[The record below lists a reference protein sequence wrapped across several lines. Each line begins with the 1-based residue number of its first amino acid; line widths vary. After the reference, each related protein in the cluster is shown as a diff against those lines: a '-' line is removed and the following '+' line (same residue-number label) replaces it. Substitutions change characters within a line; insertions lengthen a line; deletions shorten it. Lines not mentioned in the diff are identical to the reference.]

1 MWVACV
7 AMMACSWLSYVDRQV
22 LAVLSPTILQATNL
36 SAQRYGEIVSFFS
49 VAYMIANP
57 LWGALLDYVGLRI
70 GMIAAVSIWS
80 VASAAHAG
88 MSGFL
93 GFAACRAFLGLGEGA
108 TFPGG
113 FRTAIDSLPPER
125 QARGMAIA
133 YSGGSLGAI
142 FAPVVVVPV
151 AAAFGW
157 RAAFFVTGLLGVAW
171 IVLWLAVSR
180 TPFLPPPAVK
190 PARLKSLNPFERRF
204 WALVVSYAL
213 GCVAI
218 APVFYFSPLY
228 LNRVMSLSQ
237 SELGRV
243 LWIPPL
249 GWEIG
254 YFFWGWVFDR
264 FALSKDRPVFMF
276 FLLALLMIP
285 FGFTGVV
292 SSSAG
297 VLALFF
303 WCMFVTGGFQML
315 GLRTGARAYP
325 GAGTAS
331 VAGVASGAWA
341 AEAALIQPIVGRWF
355 DQAHYDWIFWS
366 IALIPLAGVLIW
378 TVLSRKPLRSVQL

>member
-1 MWVACV
+1 MPGCPASS
-7 AMMACSWLSYVDRQV
+7 ASRPAARSWAWARARPFPAGSRQP
-22 LAVLSPTILQATNL
+22 SILFRPNGRA
-36 SAQRYGEIVSFFS
+36 R
-49 VAYMIANP
+49 
-57 LWGALLDYVGLRI
+57 AL
-70 GMIAAVSIWS
+70 
-80 VASAAHAG
+80 
-88 MSGFL
+88 
-93 GFAACRAFLGLGEGA
+93 
-108 TFPGG
+108 
-113 FRTAIDSLPPER
+113 
-125 QARGMAIA
+125 
-133 YSGGSLGAI
+133 
-142 FAPVVVVPV
+142 
-151 AAAFGW
+151 
-157 RAAFFVTGLLGVAW
+157 
-171 IVLWLAVSR
+171 
-180 TPFLPPPAVK
+180 
-190 PARLKSLNPFERRF
+190 
-204 WALVVSYAL
+204 
-213 GCVAI
+213 
-218 APVFYFSPLY
+218 
-228 LNRVMSLSQ
+228 
-237 SELGRV
+237 
-243 LWIPPL
+243 
-249 GWEIG
+249 EIG
-254 YFFWGWVFDR
+254 FFFRGLVFDR